1 MTFPA
6 TRAAFPPVPTRKRPP
21 FVSDSTTGGSYTWA
35 ATTADPRAL
44 RQAGGTSRIAAQ
56 WYGNP
61 SLDID
66 CPLTDGRIHQAAVY
80 ALDWD
85 NFQGG
90 RSETVQVLDAGSGA
104 VLDSRTLAAG
114 PSFVSGTYLVWN
126 VKGHVLFHVVRNSG
140 VNATL
145 SGLFFDPSPAG
156 RSRRIDARCGG
167 SHALTASARA
177 AARRD
182 QRRQQRGGPQPD
194 GLQLRHLRYY
204 THATT
209 AGFTGAGFAGRSKGN
224 GTTDVDKWYAF
235 NLV

>member
-1 MTFPA
+1 MTARITLLAGVQALKLRTDAGQCSFDSMTFAAPA
-6 TRAAFPPVPTRKRPP
+6 STASAAFVKADTTTQGNWKGVYGADGYDLPSDQSGVPASPNPKRPP

-35 ATTADPRAL
+35 ATTTDPRAL
-44 RQAGGTSRIAAQ
+44 RQAGGAGRIAAQ

-66 CPLTDGRIHQAAVY
+66 CPLTDGRVHQVAVY

-126 VKGHVLFHVVRNSG
+126 VRGHVLFHVVRNSG

-145 SGLFFDPSPAG
+145 SGLFFDPA
-156 RSRRIDARCGG
+156 
-167 SHALTASARA
+167 
-177 AARRD
+177 
-182 QRRQQRGGPQPD
+182 GGPVPA
-194 GLQLRHLRYY
+194 R
-204 THATT
+204 
-209 AGFTGAGFAGRSKGN
+209 
-224 GTTDVDKWYAF
+224 
-235 NLV
+235 